1 VTVTRDVIIESSPGE
16 TRAAL
21 HEGGALTEFLVFRR
35 TDGPRLDD
43 IYLGRVT
50 HIERGLEAAFVDIGM
65 DTPGFLPLSGKT
77 RRLAEGARVV
87 VRITAES
94 VSGKGPRLM
103 ADDAPPDGKSPTAV
117 PACLRRAT
125 DLVAAAIHA
134 FAASKPDRIVAD
146 GAATF
151 ARVRVGVRGMAP
163 EFAAR
168 AESHP
173 GTTPVFKHFGIEE
186 QIERALAPR
195 VSLASGIELHIGELE
210 ALAAIDVD
218 AASFTPRKGA
228 RAGALAVNL
237 AAAPDIARE
246 IRLRNL
252 GGLILV
258 DFLRMKDA
266 AERKR
271 LIEALAALLAK
282 DPVPVHIHGFT
293 RAGLLELTRERRRRP
308 LSQTLLEPGASSRKN
323 TETVAHEALRAA
335 LRGPHPG
342 GRTVMLAANPEV
354 TAWLQGSGKADAA
367 ELESSLHVPLVL
379 KSESGFPRER
389 FEVISN

>member
-87 VRITAES
+87 VRIAAES
-94 VSGKGPRLM
+94 VSGKGPRLI
-103 ADDAPPDGKSPTAV
+103 ADDTPPDGKSPMAV

-163 EFAAR
+163 EFATR
-168 AESHP
+168 AESHS
-173 GTTPVFKHFGIEE
+173 GTTPAFEHFGIEE

-228 RAGALAVNL
+228 GALAVNL

-246 IRLRNL
+246 IRLRSL

-308 LSQTLLEPGASSRKN
+308 LSQTMLEPGASSRKN
-323 TETVAHEALRAA
+323 AETVAHEALRAA

-342 GRTVMLAANPEV
+342 GRTVVLAANPEV
-354 TAWLQGSGKADAA
+354 IAWLQGLGKADAA
-367 ELESSLHVPLVL
+367 ELESALHVPLVL

-389 FEVISN
+389 FEVISS